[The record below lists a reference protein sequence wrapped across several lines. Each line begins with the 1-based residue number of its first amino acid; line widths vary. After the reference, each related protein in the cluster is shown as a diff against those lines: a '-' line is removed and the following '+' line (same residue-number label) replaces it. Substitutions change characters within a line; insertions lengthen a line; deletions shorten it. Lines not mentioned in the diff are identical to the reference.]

1 MVGLLKANVIR
12 ILCRFYFRF
21 SEYALALERDA
32 NPQDL
37 EGNRLLDISLFGT
50 FLMMGLKKH

>member
-1 MVGLLKANVIR
+1 MLFE
-12 ILCRFYFRF
+12 FYVDFIFVF
-21 SEYALALERDA
+21 SEYALVLRRDG

-37 EGNRLLDISLFGT
+37 EGNRLLDISLFGI